1 MKFCKLVLR
10 LPQMVTFL
18 AFSTISPIVK
28 GRELL
33 YSISIEKRAFMVRRL
48 HFPLLFSQFCHNLF
62 RRYDIILLSVG
73 RGFQ

>member
-18 AFSTISPIVK
+18 AFSIISPIVK

-33 YSISIEKRAFMVRRL
+33 YSISIEKRVLMVRRL